1 MEGDHFY
8 TMSAIERDVA
18 IRSYGYVSEGIACA
32 IFTKPWTARTG
43 DHAYYVSEA
52 QRDTEIHMDGY
63 VDEGIACYVHPTAAA
78 GSVPLYHL
86 LQFSSWDNFY
96 TTSTAERDNAVT
108 SYNYTYADIQGFV
121 HNTQVADSVPLF
133 RLRSLTNGDHF
144 YTISAFERDNAVQ
157 NYHYVSEGIQAY
169 VFPTPA
175 SGRVPLLRIRRVSDP
190 LVTEPLLRLCSAQGD
205 HFYTTSQAESQNAL
219 LQLGYR
225 AEGVAG
231 HVQTA
236 AATAWGAQPLF
247 RLRSLTNGD
256 HFYTI
261 SAFERDNAVQNY
273 HYVSEG
279 TAGWVWAPWVTPLF
293 STADPLGSL
302 YRLRNIIPDPPM
314 PPMQPLTC
322 DGKPVGAA
330 TQTYAFVAQDNIT
343 KGLSASVISVVA
355 NSSADAQACAQ
366 KTVNQASA
374 HATAVPLSA
383 ISLFFFG
390 VRVDTSCSTIQARN
404 TSSADAITWLK
415 TSYCSNCSY
424 DDITAEVTNPDGSID
439 GSALDHWCDDH

>member
-1 MEGDHFY
+1 MDGDHFY
-8 TMSAIERDVA
+8 TMSTIERDVA

-52 QRDTEIHMDGY
+52 QRDTEISMDGY
-63 VDEGIACYVHPTAAA
+63 VDEGIACYVHLTAAA

-157 NYHYVSEGIQAY
+157 NYQ
-169 VFPTPA
+169 
-175 SGRVPLLRIRRVSDP
+175 
-190 LVTEPLLRLCSAQGD
+190 
-205 HFYTTSQAESQNAL
+205 
-219 LQLGYR
+219 
-225 AEGVAG
+225 
-231 HVQTA
+231 
-236 AATAWGAQPLF
+236 
-247 RLRSLTNGD
+247 
-256 HFYTI
+256 
-261 SAFERDNAVQNY
+261 
-273 HYVSEG
+273 YVSEG

-330 TQTYAFVAQDNIT
+330 TQTYAFVAQDDIT
-343 KGLSASVISVVA
+343 KGISASLISVVA

-366 KTVNQASA
+366 KTVNQTSA

-383 ISLFFFG
+383 ISLFFFAA
-390 VRVDTSCSTIQARN
+390 RVGTSCTPVQARN

-424 DDITAEVTNPDGSID
+424 DDITAEVTNADGSID
-439 GSALDHWCDDH
+439 GNAFDHWCDDH